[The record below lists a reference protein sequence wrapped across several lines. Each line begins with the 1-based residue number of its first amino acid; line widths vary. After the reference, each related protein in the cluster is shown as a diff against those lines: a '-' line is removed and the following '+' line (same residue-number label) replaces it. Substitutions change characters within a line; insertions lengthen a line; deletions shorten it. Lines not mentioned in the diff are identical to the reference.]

1 MTRSR
6 QHRFFSA
13 VSPSAIA
20 VLVGMVVLP
29 IFAVPAAQAQTYT
42 VIHNF
47 TGGSDG
53 SEPTGGLIVDA
64 GGNIYGTTF
73 GDFGGRCGNQCG
85 TVFKMKNTGQG
96 WILTTLHKFAGGAD
110 GANPWAGVVFGPD
123 GALYGT
129 AEFGGYYCRS
139 DDLNE
144 SGCGTVFRLTP
155 PPTVCNSSYCP
166 WRETVLYT
174 FLGDYTD
181 GAFPI
186 ARVAFDQ
193 AGNIYG
199 TTLSGGHFTPCY
211 AFGWCGTIFKL
222 THSNGSWTESIP
234 YRFTGGSDGASP
246 YAGVTPDAA
255 GNFYGVTTF
264 GASGNNGTVFQL
276 TPSGLNTLVE
286 LPTDAS
292 EPQGELIFDP
302 AGNLYGTTSDST
314 SGGGAT
320 VFEMTPSAG
329 GWNFSVIYSLGGFYD
344 DDGPTSALVRDSAGN
359 LYGMTHSLGSHNEGT
374 VFKLTPSNGG
384 WTYTLLHEFS
394 DAESGEYPVGGLALD
409 AQGNLYGTTAEG
421 GTYSAGVV
429 WEITP

>member
-1 MTRSR
+1 MRSR
-6 QHRFFSA
+6 YYPFFNPISWGMA
-13 VSPSAIA
+13 ALLGIA
-20 VLVGMVVLP
+20 VLP
-29 IFAVPAAQAQTYT
+29 IFAAPALQAQTYS

-47 TGGSDG
+47 TGNDGSD
-53 SEPTGGLIVDA
+53 PTGGLTIDA

-96 WILTTLHKFAGGAD
+96 WVLTTLYKFAGDAD

-129 AEFGGYYCRS
+129 AEFGGYSCPS
-139 DDLNE
+139 DDFNE

-155 PPTVCNSSYCP
+155 PPRVCSSSNCP
-166 WRETVLYT
+166 WKETVLYR
-174 FLGDYTD
+174 FAGGSTD
-181 GAFPI
+181 GAFPMS
-186 ARVAFDQ
+186 RVSFDQ
-193 AGNIYG
+193 SGNLYG
-199 TTLSGGHFTPCY
+199 TTLSGGHFTPCTY
-211 AFGWCGTIFKL
+211 FGWCGTIFKL

-246 YAGVTPDAA
+246 YAGLTPDSA

-276 TPSGLNTLVE
+276 TPDGLNTLVE
-286 LPTDAS
+286 LPSNAS
-292 EPQGELIFDP
+292 EPQGDVIFDP
-302 AGNLYGTTSDST
+302 AGNLYGTTGDS
-314 SGGGAT
+314 SNGGGAA

-329 GWNFSVIYSLGGFYD
+329 AWNFSLLYNFGGSLNG
-344 DDGPTSALVRDSAGN
+344 DGPNSGLVRDGAGT
-359 LYGMTHSLGSHNEGT
+359 LYGTTHAIGSHYMGS

-384 WTYTLLHEFS
+384 WIYTVLHEFS
-394 DAESGEYPVGGLALD
+394 DQVGGQYPVGGLAID
-409 AQGNLYGTTAEG
+409 AQGNLFGTASG
-421 GTYSAGVV
+421 GTYGAGIV